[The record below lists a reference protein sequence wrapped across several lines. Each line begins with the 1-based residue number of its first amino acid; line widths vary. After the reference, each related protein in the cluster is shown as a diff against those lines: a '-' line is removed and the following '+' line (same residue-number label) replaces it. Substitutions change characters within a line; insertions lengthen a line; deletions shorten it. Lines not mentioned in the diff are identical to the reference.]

1 MDALARKARKL
12 PGEVVKQ
19 LYEYVEFLEY
29 VHGNRDDSEAR
40 RLMRKTKK
48 AKKTKLSGRRKP
60 AGT

>member
-29 VHGNRDDSEAR
+29 VHGDRDDSEAR
-40 RLMRKTKK
+40 KLMRKTKK
-48 AKKTKLSGRRKP
+48 ARKTNLNAKRK
-60 AGT
+60 AGGS